1 MGGARNHVATC
12 GKTICTGS
20 GLYAARAVA
29 LRQQDSFILLIRTF
43 EVCSIII
50 STWVLDD
57 SRAQAASIV
66 AFQTVWLCWPLWS

>member
-12 GKTICTGS
+12 GKTILFWVC

-29 LRQQDSFILLIRTF
+29 LRLQDSFILLIRTF

-50 STWVLDD
+50 STWVLD
-57 SRAQAASIV
+57 
-66 AFQTVWLCWPLWS
+66 